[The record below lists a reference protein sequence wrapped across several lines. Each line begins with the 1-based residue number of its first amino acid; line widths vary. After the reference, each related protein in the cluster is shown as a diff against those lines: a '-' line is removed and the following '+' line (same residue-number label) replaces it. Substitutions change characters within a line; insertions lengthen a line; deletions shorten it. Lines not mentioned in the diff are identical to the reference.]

1 MATLFGKQTSIAIP
15 DIPVQDRVI
24 LPATKSALIIVDM
37 QNDFVSEGGNLLV
50 PAAAETVPKIKALLQ
65 KARDAGVKVAYS
77 QDTSFEGDPEWDIWP
92 KHCEQ
97 GTWGWQIIDELKP
110 LESELIC
117 IKNRYDAFYGTWLDH
132 FLRAIWHVEHLVIVG
147 TVSNI
152 CVLHTAASA
161 GLRWYKIVV
170 PANGTSA
177 LTDFDQAATLRQITS
192 LYAGDVVRDAADIG
206 FE

>member
-1 MATLFGKQTSIAIP
+1 MVSYYEKKKSLEVPEIP
-15 DIPVQDRVI
+15 IRDRVM
-24 LPATKSALIIVDM
+24 LPAQRTALIVVDM

-50 PAAAETVPKIKALLQ
+50 PEAVQTIPKIKSLLQ
-65 KARDAGVKVAYS
+65 RARDAGTKVAFS

-110 LESELIC
+110 LEPELIC
-117 IKNRYDAFYGTWLDH
+117 VKNRYDAFYGTWLDH
-132 FLRAIWHVEHLVIVG
+132 FLRTIWHVEHLVIVG

-170 PANGTSA
+170 PANGISA

-192 LYAGDVVRDAADIG
+192 LYAGDVVRDTADIG